1 MFDKIQTVGVTSHMF
16 MGYSWITQTLI
27 MVNSRRND
35 HFYCLKRS
43 CLAHGMRFPRRPWCL
58 RGRQQWQSL
67 RCCVAVVKDTGSN
80 SADANWWN
88 SHEAW
93 LNHGIFMGISWVELT
108 TIMEFHEQWHKHGI
122 IIGIIGYEWTY
133 LNFLW
138 YRLLII
144 PIHNYNPIIGI
155 LVGLL
160 A

>member
-1 MFDKIQTVGVTSHMF
+1 
-16 MGYSWITQTLI
+16 
-27 MVNSRRND
+27 
-35 HFYCLKRS
+35 
-43 CLAHGMRFPRRPWCL
+43 
-58 RGRQQWQSL
+58 
-67 RCCVAVVKDTGSN
+67 
-80 SADANWWN
+80 
-88 SHEAW
+88 
-93 LNHGIFMGISWVELT
+93 MGISWVELT